1 MTSHRKLTIDAE
13 ALFDARLGAAGVSR
27 AAVAAL
33 APRLGALRD
42 RLQAWRRGDSPSYF
56 GLPFAGGE
64 KELAQRARELAGRF
78 ARTVVFG
85 IGGSS
90 LGGEMLVRVLGGRR
104 HPVAFYDNV
113 DPATLAE
120 LDRVD
125 WRETLLIVISKS
137 GTTAETLAQ
146 FLTVLPALEASL
158 GANKLRQ
165 HVLAVTESPEGDLAR
180 IATSLGCEALPHP
193 AVGGR
198 YSVLSVVGLLPAAL
212 AGVDIEA
219 LLAGARD
226 MATRCLDPKLESN
239 PALFQAATQYL
250 HAERGRTLFVQL
262 SYADRLRPITRWYR
276 QLLAESV
283 GKIDAS
289 GRARGLTPIDAH
301 GTTDQHSQLQLYLE
315 GPDDKQF
322 TLLYDPTLAT
332 QGLRVDARFA
342 PLPAVAPLA
351 GHTTGELFHAEFR
364 ATRESLTRRQRPN
377 RTITLGADAAA
388 LGELIILLETETVA
402 LAELLGVDAFDQPA
416 VEEGKQL
423 TRDYLRN
430 G

>member
-1 MTSHRKLTIDAE
+1 MTSNRKLTIDA
-13 ALFDARLGAAGVSR
+13 DAFFEDRLGSGGVPR
-27 AAVAAL
+27 ASVAAL
-33 APRLGALRD
+33 APRLAALRD
-42 RLQAWRRGDSPSYF
+42 RLEAWRRGESPSYF
-56 GLPFAGGE
+56 GLPFAGE
-64 KELAQRARELAGRF
+64 EPALARRARELAGRF
-78 ARTVVFG
+78 ARSIVFG

-90 LGGEMLVRVLGGRR
+90 LGGEMLVRILGGRR
-104 HPVAFYDNV
+104 HTVTFYDNV
-113 DPATLAE
+113 DPSTLAE
-120 LDRVD
+120 LERVD

-146 FLTVLPALEASL
+146 FLTVLPALETSL

-165 HVLAVTESPEGDLAR
+165 HVLAITESPDGDLAR
-180 IATSLGCEALPHP
+180 IAATLGCEVLRHP
-193 AVGGR
+193 PVGGR

-226 MATRCLDPKLESN
+226 MASRCLDPKLESN

-250 HAERGRTLFVQL
+250 HAERGRSLCVQL

-322 TLLYDPTLAT
+322 TLLYDPALVT
-332 QGLRVDARFA
+332 QGVRVDERFA
-342 PLPAVAPLA
+342 ALPAVAPLA

-364 ATRESLTRRQRPN
+364 ATRETLTRRKRPN
-377 RTITLGADAAA
+377 RTLTLGSDAHA

-423 TRDYLRN
+423 TREYLRK

>member
-1 MTSHRKLTIDAE
+1 MTSDRRLTIESD
-13 ALFDARLGAAGVSR
+13 ALFEDRLGSSGVST

-33 APRLGALRD
+33 ASRLAPLRD
-42 RLQAWRRGDSPSYF
+42 RLERWRRGDAPSYF
-56 GLPFAGGE
+56 GLPFAGQE
-64 KELAQRARELAGRF
+64 EALALRARELTGRF
-78 ARTVVFG
+78 SRTIVFG

-90 LGGEMLVRVLGGRR
+90 LGGEMLVQILGGRR
-104 HPVAFYDNV
+104 HPVTFYDNV
-113 DPATLAE
+113 DPTTLAE
-120 LDRVD
+120 LERVD
-125 WRETLLIVISKS
+125 WRETLLVVISKS

-146 FLTVLPALEASL
+146 FLTILPTLEASL

-165 HVLAVTESPEGDLAR
+165 HVLAVTESPKGDLAR
-180 IATSLGCEALPHP
+180 IASTLGCEVLPHP

-198 YSVLSVVGLLPAAL
+198 YSVLSIVGLLPAAL
-212 AGVDIEA
+212 AGVDIGA

-226 MATRCLDPKLESN
+226 MATRCLEKQLESN
-239 PALFQAATQYL
+239 PALYQAAAQYL
-250 HAERGRTLFVQL
+250 HAERGRTLCVQL

-283 GKIDAS
+283 GKIDAA
-289 GRARGLTPIDAH
+289 GKARGLTPIDAH
-301 GTTDQHSQLQLYLE
+301 GTTDQHSQLQLYLD

-322 TLLYDPTLAT
+322 TLLYDPSLVTH
-332 QGLRVDARFA
+332 GLRIDERFA
-342 PLPAVAPLA
+342 DLPAVAPLR

-364 ATRESLTRRQRPN
+364 ATRETLTRRGRPN
-377 RTITLGADAAA
+377 RTLSLGTDASA

-423 TRDYLRN
+423 TRDYLKSR
-430 G
+430 

>member
-1 MTSHRKLTIDAE
+1 MTFDRKLTIDAG
-13 ALFDARLGAAGVSR
+13 AFFDDRLGASGVPR
-27 AAVAAL
+27 ASVAAL
-33 APRLGALRD
+33 APRLDALRE
-42 RLQAWRRGDSPSYF
+42 RLEAWRRGDAPSYF
-56 GLPFAGGE
+56 GLPFAGEE
-64 KELAQRARELAGRF
+64 KEFTRRARESAGRF

-90 LGGEMLVRVLGGRR
+90 LGGEMLVRILGGRR
-104 HPVAFYDNV
+104 HPVTFYDNV
-113 DPATLAE
+113 DPSTLAE

-125 WRETLLIVISKS
+125 WRETLLIVVSKS
-137 GTTAETLAQ
+137 GPTAETLAQ

-165 HVLAVTESPEGDLAR
+165 HILAVTESPHGDLAR
-180 IATSLGCEALPHP
+180 IASALGCEVLHHP

-226 MATRCLDPKLESN
+226 MATRCLAPKLESN

-250 HAERGRTLFVQL
+250 HAERGRTLCVQL
-262 SYADRLRPITRWYR
+262 AYADRLRPITRWYR

-289 GRARGLTPIDAH
+289 GRPRGLTPIDAH

-322 TLLYDPTLAT
+322 TLLYDPALAT

-342 PLPAVAPLA
+342 ELPAVAPLS

-364 ATRESLTRRQRPN
+364 ATRETLTRRKRPN
-377 RTITLGADAAA
+377 RTLSLGADASA

>member
-1 MTSHRKLTIDAE
+1 MTIDRKLSIDSDAF
-13 ALFDARLGAAGVSR
+13 FDDRLGTAGVSR
-27 AAVAAL
+27 TAVAAL
-33 APRLGALRD
+33 APRLGALRL
-42 RLQAWRRGDSPSYF
+42 RLEAWRRGDEASYF
-56 GLPFAGGE
+56 GLPFAAQE
-64 KELAQRARELAGRF
+64 KEFARRARELSGRF
-78 ARTVVFG
+78 ARSVVFG

-90 LGGEMLVRVLGGRR
+90 LGGEMLVRILGGRR
-104 HPVAFYDNV
+104 HPVTFYDNV
-113 DPATLAE
+113 DPTTLAE
-120 LDRVD
+120 LEQID

-146 FLTVLPALEASL
+146 LLTVLPALESSL
-158 GANKLRQ
+158 GANRLKQNL
-165 HVLAVTESPEGDLAR
+165 LAVTESPDGDLAR
-180 IATSLGCEALPHP
+180 IAKSLGCEVLPHP

-212 AGVDIEA
+212 SGVDIEA

-226 MATRCLDPKLESN
+226 MATRCLDPNLEAN
-239 PALFQAATQYL
+239 PALYQAAAQYL
-250 HAERGRTLFVQL
+250 HAERGRTLCVQL

-283 GKIDAS
+283 GKIDRS
-289 GRARGLTPIDAH
+289 GTAKGLTPIDAH

-322 TLLYDPTLAT
+322 TLLCDPSLAT
-332 QGLRVDARFA
+332 QGLPIDTRFA
-342 PLPAVAPLA
+342 DLPAVAPLVN
-351 GHTTGELFHAEFR
+351 HTTGELFHAEFR
-364 ATRESLTRRQRPN
+364 ATRETLTRRHRPN
-377 RTITLGADAAA
+377 RTLTLGANAAA

-402 LAELLGVDAFDQPA
+402 LSELLGVDAFNQPA

-423 TRDYLRN
+423 TREYLRQ